1 MEPKSIVSTS
11 YFCAVLLTAALLFP
25 SLAFAQNGEVEK
37 EKSSFADRLFF
48 GGNINV
54 NFGTVTV
61 LGATPVVG
69 YRISDKLS
77 AGVGGTYVY
86 FAENIPGYGD
96 FSTSLYGGNI
106 FARYRI
112 TNEIFLQSEYHQIN
126 TEVWQ
131 FGEFRR
137 LWVPMAYVGGGY
149 RVPIGRNS
157 GLLMMILYDLIGDPN
172 APFSNP
178 MVTGGFVFGN

>member
-1 MEPKSIVSTS
+1 MNAFAHTTLIALGLLVQ
-11 YFCAVLLTAALLFP
+11 LTAI
-25 SLAFAQNGEVEK
+25 AQNGEVEK

-69 YRISDKLS
+69 YRITDKLS
-77 AGVGGTYVY
+77 AGIGGTYVY
-86 FAENIPGYGD
+86 YAENIPGYGD
-96 FSTSLYGGNI
+96 FSTSLYGGNV

-131 FGEFRR
+131 FSEFRR
-137 LWVPMAYVGGGY
+137 LWIPMAYVGGGY
-149 RVPIGRNS
+149 RVPIGSNS

-172 APFSNP
+172 SPYSNP
-178 MVTGGFVFGN
+178 MITGGFVFGN